1 MTMERILLFQE
12 IGYNNKQ
19 MKKFAMKKTFRMRV
33 EEGKERKKRKNNE
46 IQDLFAYRAE
56 ANITFHSTFI

>member
-1 MTMERILLFQE
+1 
-12 IGYNNKQ
+12 
-19 MKKFAMKKTFRMRV
+19 MKKFAMKKNFECESLEGREK
-33 EEGKERKKRKNNE
+33 EENNE